1 MATKIDLGNVI
12 GATGPQGVI
21 GPQGLQGAQGVQ
33 GPQGE
38 RGLQGDRGP
47 SVAESKYVRCAETG
61 KFHLVTIRHNSS
73 GEPVLDVD
81 ETEEEALPEGLPCG
95 IEGLFGLEVGEDGHL
110 YVTIAEGHEDLH
122 FSIEDGHLKLQI
134 GEQDGD

>member
-1 MATKIDLGNVI
+1 MDGDNGTLTLGYMLTLENHV
-12 GATGPQGVI
+12 V
-21 GPQGLQGAQGVQ
+21 
-33 GPQGE
+33 
-38 RGLQGDRGP
+38 
-47 SVAESKYVRCAETG
+47 
-61 KFHLVTIRHNSS
+61 F
-73 GEPVLDVD
+73 

-134 GEQDGD
+134 GEQDGDEN